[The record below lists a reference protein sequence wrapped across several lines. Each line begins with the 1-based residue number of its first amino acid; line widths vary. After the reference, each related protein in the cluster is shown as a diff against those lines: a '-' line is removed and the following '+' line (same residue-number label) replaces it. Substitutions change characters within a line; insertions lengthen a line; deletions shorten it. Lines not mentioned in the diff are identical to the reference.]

1 MVKEDFQLDYIL
13 GQIVGARESP
23 RMIRLQKEKALAK
36 KVLVSV
42 TYNTNTL
49 PLFWIPLRRK
59 PKRQLQRWHNFYAE
73 HNFPLGFGEK
83 KKVHMKFLRGQ
94 QTFSEVKRGKFQYLN
109 AKNKQRNKIR

>member
-49 PLFWIPLRRK
+49 PLF
-59 PKRQLQRWHNFYAE
+59 
-73 HNFPLGFGEK
+73 
-83 KKVHMKFLRGQ
+83 
-94 QTFSEVKRGKFQYLN
+94 
-109 AKNKQRNKIR
+109 